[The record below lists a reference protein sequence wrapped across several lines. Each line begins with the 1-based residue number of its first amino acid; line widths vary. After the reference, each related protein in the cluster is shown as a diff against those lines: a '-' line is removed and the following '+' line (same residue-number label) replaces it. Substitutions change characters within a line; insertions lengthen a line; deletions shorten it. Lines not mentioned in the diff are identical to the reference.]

1 MNTPRQLLT
10 RCTTALLASL
20 LASTAALAQTGNQPL
35 NLKLQPGSVPAASAS
50 AADAPAAASSA
61 PIMTGSVPALP
72 SPAADAAASHAAA
85 TQPAPGVY
93 YGDTSGRMG
102 NTEVAEAP
110 ACDDSTYNNAQV
122 HGSVST
128 SIFSGSHMGTGTYQA
143 GNVNITK
150 RLGSCDDPKGGVSMS
165 ISVGAGQFN
174 GRGER
179 GYWRG
184 Y

>member
-1 MNTPRQLLT
+1 MNTSRQLLT
-10 RCTTALLASL
+10 RCTAALLASL
-20 LASTAALAQTGNQPL
+20 LASTAALAQTGSQPL
-35 NLKLQPGSVPAASAS
+35 NLKLQPGSVPAASTS
-50 AADAPAAASSA
+50 AADAPAAASTT

-72 SPAADAAASHAAA
+72 APGADATASHAAA

-122 HGSVST
+122 HGSVGMGVMA
-128 SIFSGSHMGTGTYQA
+128 GSHMSGNYQTGSV
-143 GNVNITK
+143 NVSK

-165 ISVGAGQFN
+165 ISVGTGQFN
-174 GRGER
+174 GRGGR